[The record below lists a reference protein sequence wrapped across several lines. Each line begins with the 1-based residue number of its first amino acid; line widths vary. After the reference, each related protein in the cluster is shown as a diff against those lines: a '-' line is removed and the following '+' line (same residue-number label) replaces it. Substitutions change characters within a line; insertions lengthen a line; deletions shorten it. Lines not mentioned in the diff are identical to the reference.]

1 MAVSLRLTP
10 AEEKALTRAARR
22 AGISKSE
29 YLRQC
34 LIYRLDV
41 EKSHSWAYEVGKDL
55 FGKYGS
61 GQGDLARNSERYL
74 KEIVREKARRR
85 RHRTAGRAV

>member
-1 MAVSLRLTP
+1 MAVSLRLSP
-10 AEEKALTRAARR
+10 AEEKSLAQAARR

-34 LIYRLDV
+34 LIYRLEV
-41 EKSHSWAYEVGKDL
+41 EKSHSWAYEEGKDL

-61 GQGDLARNSERYL
+61 GKGDLARNSEKYL
-74 KEIVREKARRR
+74 KEIIREKARRR
-85 RHRTAGRAV
+85 RHRAPGRAV